1 MCLAN
6 QLTIVRPAAKAA
18 IIRPKANA
26 KANAKSLARLRIPR
40 IPKIL
45 VVLKR
50 FGWTTANYLRAGDSG
65 YRIAWWLHHQTQSCR
80 AFLDGPVTSRTTQF
94 GGRRRRVLSE
104 YREHDARCVIG
115 VRRSVSHRRTSARN
129 AINQP
134 GTMLRSI
141 VVSDS
146 THNIKIR
153 R

>member
-1 MCLAN
+1 MATKQVQMCLAN

-65 YRIAWWLHHQTQSCR
+65 YRIAWWLHHQTQSYR
-80 AFLDGPVTSRTTQF
+80 AVWMDQLLAAPPNLVAD
-94 GGRRRRVLSE
+94 
-104 YREHDARCVIG
+104 
-115 VRRSVSHRRTSARN
+115 
-129 AINQP
+129 
-134 GTMLRSI
+134 
-141 VVSDS
+141 VVECYQ
-146 THNIKIR
+146 NIANMMR
-153 R
+153 DV